1 MLTLSNNQ
9 YLRVKKMINIQRAM
23 RSNRIMKSLTGT
35 SRSKFKSLLPYF
47 EIIVREESAKVV
59 KNSKN
64 RQRAA
69 GAGTKHTLD
78 TVELQLFYVLF
89 YMKVYPTF
97 DVAGFIFGVDRSQ
110 TNRWTHKL
118 LPILEKTL
126 DRKMVLPKRKI
137 DNVDEFIILFPDT
150 KDIFIDGTE
159 RPVQRSIDYKK
170 QKLNYSG
177 KKKRHTVKNIVAND
191 ENRRILFVTPTVKG
205 SMHDKKIYDKYTIG
219 DFIPNTTTQWVDTG
233 FIGIDKDYDIDIQ
246 MPKKKPKGKELT
258 DEEKENN
265 KIISSI
271 RVINENAIGGIK
283 RLRCVS
289 DVYRN
294 KKANIEDKFMIISA
308 GIWNHEIE
316 KTA

>member
-1 MLTLSNNQ
+1 M
-9 YLRVKKMINIQRAM
+9 NIKRAM
-23 RSNRIMKSLTGT
+23 RSNRIMKSLTGL
-35 SRSKFKSLLPYF
+35 SRDKFKSLLPYF
-47 EIIVREESAKVV
+47 EIIVKEENGKRV
-59 KNSKN
+59 KNNRN
-64 RQRAA
+64 RQRASGA
-69 GAGTKHTLD
+69 GAKHTLQ
-78 TVELQLFYVLF
+78 TIESQLFYILF

-97 DVAGFIFGVDRSQ
+97 DVAGFIFNVDRSQ

-118 LPILEKTL
+118 LPILEKAL

-137 DNVDEFIILFPDT
+137 ESVDEFMRLFPYT

-159 RPVQRSIDYKK
+159 RAVQRSTDYKK

-191 ENRRILFVTPTVKG
+191 EDRRVLFVTPTVRG

-219 DFIPNTTTQWVDTG
+219 DSIPNTVTQWVDTG
-233 FIGIDKDYDIDIQ
+233 FAGIDKKYDIDVQ
-246 MPKKKPKGKELT
+246 MPKKKPKGKDLT

-283 RLRCVS
+283 RLRCVN
-289 DVYRN
+289 DIYRN
-294 KKANIEDKFMIISA
+294 RKANIEDRFMIISA

>member
-1 MLTLSNNQ
+1 
-9 YLRVKKMINIQRAM
+9 MINIQRAM
-23 RSNRIMKSLTGT
+23 RSNRIMKSLTGM

-47 EIIVREESAKVV
+47 ETILKEENGKVE
-59 KNSKN
+59 KNNKT
-64 RQRAA
+64 RQRAS
-69 GAGTKHTLD
+69 GAGQKHTLN
-78 TVELQLFYVLF
+78 TVELQLFYILF

-97 DVAGFIFGVDRSQ
+97 DVAGFIFDVDRSQ

-118 LPILEKTL
+118 LPILEKAL

-137 DNVDEFIILFPDT
+137 DNINEFITLFPDI
-150 KDIFIDGTE
+150 KDVFIDGTE
-159 RPVQRSIDYKK
+159 RAIQRSADYKK

-191 ENRRILFVTPTVKG
+191 ENRRVLFITPTVQG
-205 SMHDKKIYDKYTIG
+205 SMHDKKIYDKYTVG

-233 FIGIDKDYDIDIQ
+233 FLGIDKDYDIDIQ
-246 MPKKKPKGKELT
+246 IPKKKPKGKELS

-265 KIISSI
+265 RVISSI
-271 RVINENAIGGIK
+271 RVVNENAIGGIK

-289 DVYRN
+289 DTYRN
-294 KKANIEDKFMIISA
+294 KKANIEDKFILISA

-316 KTA
+316 KVA

>member
-1 MLTLSNNQ
+1 
-9 YLRVKKMINIQRAM
+9 MINIKRAM
-23 RSNRIMKSLTGT
+23 RSNRIMKSLTGL

-47 EIIVREESAKVV
+47 EIIEKEENGKAV
-59 KNSKN
+59 KNNKN
-64 RQRAA
+64 RQRASGA
-69 GAGTKHTLD
+69 GAKHTLD
-78 TVELQLFYVLF
+78 TIESQLFYILF
-89 YMKVYPTF
+89 YMKAYPTF
-97 DVAGFIFGVDRSQ
+97 DVAGFIFNVDRSQ

-137 DNVDEFIILFPDT
+137 DNIDEFITLFPEV
-150 KDIFIDGTE
+150 KDVFVDGTE
-159 RPVQRSIDYKK
+159 RPIQRSVDYKK
-170 QKLNYSG
+170 QRLNYSG

-219 DFIPNTTTQWVDTG
+219 DFIPSNITQWVDTG
-233 FIGIDKDYDIDIQ
+233 FVGIDKEYDIDIQ
-246 MPKKKPKGKELT
+246 IPKKKPKGKKLT
-258 DEEKENN
+258 DKERENN

-271 RVINENAIGGIK
+271 RVVNENAIGGIK

-316 KTA
+316 EVA